1 MRNNT
6 KIKAV
11 TLLVV
16 FAMVFG
22 LVPAISLAAVTTYL
36 PAGTETDCFKKF
48 EQCVNNVR
56 TSFPG
61 STIDFLDCE
70 LALIKCIKDIITK

>member
-11 TLLVV
+11 TLLVI
-16 FAMVFG
+16 FALVFG
-22 LVPAISLAAVTTYL
+22 LVPAISLAAVTTSV
-36 PAGTETDCFKKF
+36 PASTDTDCFKKF
-48 EQCVNNVR
+48 EECVNNVR

-61 STIDFLDCE
+61 STFDFLDCE
-70 LALIKCIKDIITK
+70 LALIKCIKSQLK